1 MNVCVLGT
9 GYVGLVVGV
18 CMSDRGISVCCID
31 TNQSKIEALNRGEVP
46 IYEPGLDAILSRN
59 VEAGRLSFSLD
70 GDREIAKADIVY
82 IAVGTPSAED
92 GSADLRWVLSAARQ
106 IARNARKGTLVI
118 IKSTVPVGTS
128 DRVLAEI
135 ESVVG
140 SDTILDVISNPEFL
154 REGAAIDDFA
164 RPDRIVVGY
173 RKEAAKEKM
182 QNLYKSFTD
191 AGHEIFFMNNR
202 SAELTK
208 YAANAMLATKISFM
222 NELARLC
229 DLVNGDIDS
238 VRKGIGSDSRI
249 GPKFLYAGAG
259 YGGSCF
265 PKDVKALISTAKD
278 AGLNLEIANAV
289 ESANMKQKQLIFE
302 KMTARYGSQGLKG
315 KHFALWGLAF
325 KPETDDIREAPAL
338 VLIQQLIDAGASVS
352 AYDPEAME
360 HVAQVFATQK
370 GLSLVKSPQET
381 LVGAD
386 ALILITEWKQFKDPN
401 WQEIKSQ
408 LKEAVIYDGRN
419 FYNPADLYAAGFEYY
434 GIGRR

>member
-18 CMSDRGISVCCID
+18 CMSDRGFSVCCVD
-31 TNQSKIEALNRGEVP
+31 TNQNKIESLNRGEVP
-46 IYEPGLDAILSRN
+46 IYEPGLDDILKRN

-106 IARNARKGTLVI
+106 IAQHARKDTLVI

-135 ESVVG
+135 ESVGG
-140 SDTILDVISNPEFL
+140 SEKVLDVISNPEFL

-173 RKEAAKEKM
+173 RNAQAKEKM
-182 QNLYKSFTD
+182 QLLYQSFTD
-191 AGHEIFFMNNR
+191 AGHSIFFINNR

-238 VRKGIGSDSRI
+238 VREGIGSDSRI

-289 ESANMKQKQLIFE
+289 ESANKKQKELIFQ
-302 KMTARYGSQGLKG
+302 KMIQKYGLEGLKG

-325 KPETDDIREAPAL
+325 KPETDDIREAPSL
-338 VLIQQLIDAGASVS
+338 VLIQQLIDAGASVA
-352 AYDPEAME
+352 AYDPEAMD
-360 HVAQVFATQK
+360 HVAQIFSGQS
-370 GLSLVKSPQET
+370 GLKLVSSPQQT
-381 LVGAD
+381 LVNAD
-386 ALILITEWKQFKDPN
+386 ALILITEWKQFRDPN
-401 WQEIKSQ
+401 WQDIKSQ

-419 FYNPADLYAAGFEYY
+419 FYNPAQVYEAGFEYH